1 MVYCRYNRG
10 REVHTMINTDTLR
23 AYEEYKVECY
33 WEGKTPV
40 SLWAWLEGKE

>member
-1 MVYCRYNRG
+1 
-10 REVHTMINTDTLR
+10 MIDTNTLR

-33 WEGKTPV
+33 WEGRTPV